1 MYPLSLFPSPCVGI
15 RTCSDYSPF
24 GVELDGRTV
33 SGGYRFGYQGSEK
46 DNEFKGDG
54 NSYTTEF
61 RQLDPRLGRWLSVD
75 AVIQPWQSSFCSMDN
90 NPLFFN
96 DISGTQV
103 LGDYYNRKGKYLG
116 NDNINDNNVYVAD
129 GVDITKKGKLKF
141 KNAQRLNVTHS
152 TFIKFAGVVDQESYG
167 NIKESFALGTTI
179 VNASRNGGV
188 SIESLITNV
197 NFTKAIATT
206 NYELF
211 LKSPDNDKHGISSAI
226 NAFLYQAGNK
236 TAIDYSNG
244 ALLWEGG
251 EFAAKGANQ
260 HKSKF
265 YGLVIPK
272 NHWVQFKNFYKT
284 TGKNSLLKDY
294 KVENVASLSAY
305 FNKDVGAYI
314 VKAVKQNDRVLL
326 RSTAVHGGT
335 IFFGKN
341 ESDPSNADYKWKYL
355 SIIPK

>member
-1 MYPLSLFPSPCVGI
+1 MLLNSPNRVGI
-15 RTCSDYSPF
+15 RNSTDYSPF

-33 SGGYRFGYQGSEK
+33 SVEGYRYGYQGSEK
-46 DNEFKGDG
+46 DNEFKGEG

-61 RQLDPRLGRWLSVD
+61 RQLDPRLGRWMSVD
-75 AVIQPWQSSFCSMDN
+75 PVFQPWQGSYSSMDN
-90 NPLFFN
+90 NPLIFN
-96 DISGTQV
+96 DFSGTQV
-103 LGDYYNRKGKYLG
+103 LGDYYNRNGKYLG
-116 NDNINDNNVYVAD
+116 NDGINDKQVYVAD
-129 GVDITKKGKLKF
+129 GVDKTKKGKLKF
-141 KNAQRLNVTHS
+141 INAQRLNVTHS

-167 NIKESFALGTTI
+167 NMKESFALGTTI

-206 NYELF
+206 NYMSF
-211 LKSPDNDKHGISSAI
+211 LKSPNNNKYGISSAI
-226 NAFLYQAGNK
+226 NAFLYQAGDK

-272 NHWVQFKNFYKT
+272 NHWVQFNNFYKT

-294 KVENVASLSAY
+294 NVEKVASLSAY
-305 FNKDVGAYI
+305 FNKDAGVYI
-314 VKAVKQNDRVLL
+314 VKAAGQNNRVLL

-341 ESDPSNADYKWKYL
+341 ASDPKNADYNWKYL